1 MQRAAT
7 KLATT
12 CVALAVM
19 GCQTMPDDAL
29 RLEES
34 SLEIRA
40 LQSRTY
46 QGPTEQ
52 QILSASI
59 GVLQDMEYNIDE
71 IEKPLG
77 ILTATKTVDA
87 SDGGEI
93 AGLLMLDLLCA
104 LGGSDCG
111 ALASASDSQKITL
124 TLVVLP
130 SLTHDGEYVARITLH
145 RVVWDTTGRIKLR
158 EPVDDAEQYQ
168 QIFDKLSKS
177 VFLEVSTT

>member
-1 MQRAAT
+1 MGEIAM
-7 KLATT
+7 KLALI
-12 CVALAVM
+12 CVALGLI
-19 GCQTMPDDAL
+19 GCQTIPEDAL

-46 QGPTEQ
+46 QAPTEQ

-71 IEKPLG
+71 LEKPLG

-87 SDGGEI
+87 TNSGEV

-111 ALASASDSQKITL
+111 ALASASESQKISL

-130 SLTHDGEYVARITLH
+130 SLTHQGEYVARITLH
-145 RVVWDTTGRIKLR
+145 RVVWDTVGRIKIR
-158 EPVDDAEQYQ
+158 EPIDDAEEYQ
-168 QIFDKLSKS
+168 QIFNKLSKS
-177 VFLEVSTT
+177 VFLEVNTT

>member
-1 MQRAAT
+1 MRRT
-7 KLATT
+7 GIKLAIISI
-12 CVALAVM
+12 VLVLP
-19 GCQTMPDDAL
+19 GCQTIPDDAL

-34 SLEIRA
+34 SLEIRV

-46 QGPTEQ
+46 QAPTEQ
-52 QILSASI
+52 QILTASI

-71 IEKPLG
+71 LEKPLG

-87 SDGGEI
+87 TNSGEI

-104 LGGSDCG
+104 LGGGDCG
-111 ALASASDSQKITL
+111 ALASASESQKITL

-130 SLTHDGEYVARITLH
+130 SLNRQGEYVARITLH
-145 RVVWDTTGRIKLR
+145 RVVWDTVGRIKLR